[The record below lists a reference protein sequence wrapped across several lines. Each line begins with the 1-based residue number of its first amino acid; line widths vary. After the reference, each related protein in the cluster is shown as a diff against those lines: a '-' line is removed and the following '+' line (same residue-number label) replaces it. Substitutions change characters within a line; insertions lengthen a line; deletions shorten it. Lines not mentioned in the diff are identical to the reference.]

1 MKSTKSKVMGNVL
14 FLLTF
19 LIFVTGFL

>member
-1 MKSTKSKVMGNVL
+1 MGNVL

-19 LIFVTGFL
+19 LDLKTKNFGSANSKTA